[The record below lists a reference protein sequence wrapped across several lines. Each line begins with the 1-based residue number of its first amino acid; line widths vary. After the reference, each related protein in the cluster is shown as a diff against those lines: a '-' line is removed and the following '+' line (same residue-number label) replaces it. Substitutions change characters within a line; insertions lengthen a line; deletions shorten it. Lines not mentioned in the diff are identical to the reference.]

1 MAKSRKK
8 TAQQSKSKSAEI
20 LQGKSTGTLSETLNE
35 NRTALIFFGVVF
47 LAIIILYKPIVFD
60 GLDSSG
66 SDVISNIGNTK
77 TAKDFEKQLGERS
90 LWNPNMF
97 SGMPYYHRHN
107 AASWSIDTIINKID
121 PLLDWRIWYLWIGAI
136 GMFLLMRYLGLSAI
150 SGMMAAFA
158 FILLPHSH
166 ALIVVGHFSKLRA
179 LVWMP
184 YIMITFLMLLRR
196 RDLLSTLLFAAAF
209 ALQLR
214 TQHYQIVFYTMLLM
228 AFIGFW
234 PYLKLLIDKQTS
246 DFLKFNGLFIG
257 AIALVVLIVAQPL
270 FVTGDYTPYSTRGGN
285 AVNIFEDISQ
295 QDKKGVGFDY
305 ATNWSYT
312 LAEFWNLVIPKF
324 HGGTSDEGIRVPQL
338 NNQQIP
344 AYWGDL
350 PFTQSYEY
358 MGVLVALL
366 ALLGI
371 IFCWKDTLVR
381 SISLLTLVAML
392 LSLGKHFAPLYKLF
406 FYYLPYFDKFRV
418 PMMILTLVSFN
429 AIVLAGYGLN
439 YLLTTDW
446 DAAKTKNFY
455 LILGGFALLMA
466 SPLLF
471 GGSLSLSSANE
482 FAQYAQRFGE
492 QQAQQLIDIFREARL
507 EVLRESTMRTLFIV
521 LLGGACMWMM
531 VRNAGKNA
539 VWGLALVLLVTVDL
553 GWISVNY
560 LDGKFVDLKREEQQR
575 YGMNAI
581 DRLILQDKSMF
592 RVVPPLRVLANDS
605 RWQYYHQSIGGYSP
619 AKPQVAQDI
628 ITNNLID
635 RTNPQLPLN
644 LRVISMLNAKYII
657 SQQQYNSPELTF
669 VGADQQQNLF
679 LYRNNDVLPRAFFVD
694 STTVISDG
702 VERLTFMNTD
712 AFDPATLAIL
722 ETPLDQ
728 PVSAPDSSSASVK
741 FFSPNKVEFDVYTDK
756 PALLV
761 VSEVYYPEGWKAT
774 LETGEALEIHK
785 TNHILR
791 SVVIPAGNHTLTMT
805 FAPSTYY
812 TSITYS
818 WIGWIIV
825 YLGLAF
831 FGFQYYQHRQ
841 KPEETAA

>member
-8 TAQQSKSKSAEI
+8 TAQQSKSNSAEI
-20 LQGKSTGTLSETLNE
+20 LQGKSPSTLSETLNE

-77 TAKDFEKQLGERS
+77 AAKDFEKQLGERS

-121 PLLDWRIWYLWIGAI
+121 PLLDWRIWYLWLGAI

-196 RDLLSTLLFAAAF
+196 RDLLSMLLFAAAF

-234 PYLKLLIDKQTS
+234 PYLKLLIDKKTG

-381 SISLLTLVAML
+381 SISLLTLMALL

-531 VRNAGKNA
+531 VRNSGKNA

-553 GWISVNY
+553 GWISINY

-592 RVVPPLRVLANDS
+592 RVVPPLRVLASDS

-702 VERLTFMNTD
+702 VERLRFMNTA

-722 ETPLDQ
+722 EAPLDQ
-728 PVSAPDSSSASVK
+728 PISAPDSSSASVK

-756 PALLV
+756 TALLV
-761 VSEVYYPEGWKAT
+761 VSEVYYPKGWKAT
-774 LETGEALEIHK
+774 LETGEELQIHK

-805 FAPSTYY
+805 FEPSTYY

-818 WIGWIIV
+818 WIGWIVV

-841 KPEETAA
+841 KPEETTA